1 MRTMRCDQLEVI
13 MSIISIWN
21 CRRESNVIRNMNEID
36 IDQGIMK
43 DPDLESATGSDFYF
57 FDDIS
62 TSIRNSNG
70 TCRVDL

>member
-21 CRRESNVIRNMNEID
+21 CRRESNVIRSMNEIV

-43 DPDLESATGSDFYF
+43 DPDLESATGVDFTF
-57 FDDIS
+57 FYKKSMIS
-62 TSIRNSNG
+62 QLLEGILMEH
-70 TCRVDL
+70 V